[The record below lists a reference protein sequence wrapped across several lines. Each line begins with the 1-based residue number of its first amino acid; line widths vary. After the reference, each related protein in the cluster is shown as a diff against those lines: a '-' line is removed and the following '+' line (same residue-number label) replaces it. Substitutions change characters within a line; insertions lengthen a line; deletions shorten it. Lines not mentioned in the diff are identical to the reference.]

1 MTSGGGGVIL
11 CTYTIQFPPPPPSAL
26 TPTFSDVT
34 DPSAGALSGALR
46 VCVSGTKLTLRDV
59 TAAWPFEGAFHFRAQ
74 LSPPGEAHVFLDL
87 VDGLSTLVPLLAD
100 GSASIRA
107 LPLATLNGLPLQ
119 AAQGGGETWVW
130 SAEDF
135 TRWNVDRAAKA
146 AAASRVAVE
155 REMAAADGSSEGSPG
170 IEDGNEGGGDDDS
183 GDITEGAWGA
193 DSGRDRDTEGSM
205 REAAAVA
212 AAALKQAGAAA
223 GAAMSS
229 MSSMFGRAA
238 AAVKQRMT

>member
-1 MTSGGGGVIL
+1 MTSGDGAVIL

-26 TPTFSDVT
+26 TPPFSDVV
-34 DPSAGALSGALR
+34 DPSSAGALSGALR

-107 LPLATLNGLPLQ
+107 LPLATLNGIPP
-119 AAQGGGETWVW
+119 AQGEAWVW

-135 TRWNVDRAAKA
+135 TRWNVERVAKA
-146 AAASRVAVE
+146 SSRLVE
-155 REMAAADGSSEGSPG
+155 AAAADGSGSD
-170 IEDGNEGGGDDDS
+170 IEDGNRGGGRGEEGDDS
-183 GDITEGAWGA
+183 GDIIEGVWGA
-193 DSGRDRDTEGSM
+193 DSGRDRDTEGSSV
-205 REAAAVA
+205 REAAAA
-212 AAALKQAGAAA
+212 ASAALKQAGAAA